1 MYTSG
6 LDAIRHKIEAIY
18 SLKRRYYRYDMQVFS
33 PLCAVGTIT
42 FICSEFAFFFYFF
55 GKTLLSYKLH
65 SNYKLYSGIKATEYR
80 VIQNSTGKR
89 FESTRSRYQGTRAKG
104 ERRMENVR

>member
-1 MYTSG
+1 MYGGLWNNQIPDISMYTSG

-55 GKTLLSYKLH
+55 GKNFAILQIAFKL
-65 SNYKLYSGIKATEYR
+65 
-80 VIQNSTGKR
+80 
-89 FESTRSRYQGTRAKG
+89 
-104 ERRMENVR
+104 